1 MSPMRL
7 LLRRSLRHV
16 NPPPPPVLGRK
27 SQSVAPVVV
36 LLSAFLLDY
45 RFRNTNNKA
54 STEGRRT
61 NHTGSSSNTAGS
73 GGGISSSCS
82 SSRISSPE
90 KESESSSS
98 SFDVSKQWQEA
109 RKDGADFLRKF
120 LNVAADISDDDK
132 AGSST
137 SNGASTKPPSDSMPK
152 ENSSMTKTSIQDRVW
167 SKMSEM
173 VADATHNKEND
184 DDNDDSNKGVEF
196 QEMMST
202 VMNLI
207 KGRVGGGE
215 SKGTL
220 EDMVD
225 KARSLSEQ
233 GGVSDKTSLTEVLD
247 VTQKAAKALDATMV
261 AFLGDSTKSLP
272 VPYPTNLFYF
282 IEREDERKN
291 PSWRRRVH
299 RFCTGIDVSMM
310 DELHTK
316 LELAA
321 LAYSDSLVEIRS
333 KLALPSLQ
341 YELLYCAMDSY
352 PGKPSHFVAIKK
364 TDQSQSKGGF
374 WKSNDP
380 LEVILVVR
388 GTKTISDVITDL
400 LSHPEDYRGGKAHS
414 GILQSGLYLANR
426 HDNLWQELSKLSGS
440 RRKIKLTLIGHS
452 LGAGMCAFLCLC
464 LFVLMRDKNCVSS
477 FSSRHVHSGG
487 LVVHIYISRY
497 V

>member
-1 MSPMRL
+1 MSATRL
-7 LLRRSLRHV
+7 LLRRSLWQV
-16 NPPPPPVLGRK
+16 TPPPPPPPPVLGRK
-27 SQSVAPVVV
+27 SQSVAPVAV
-36 LLSAFLLDY
+36 LLSAFLLDH
-45 RFRNTNNKA
+45 RFRSTTNNKA
-54 STEGRRT
+54 SSEGRRT
-61 NHTGSSSNTAGS
+61 NHTFSSSDTAGSDSSSNGS
-73 GGGISSSCS
+73 
-82 SSRISSPE
+82 PQ
-90 KESESSSS
+90 KESESSSSS

-109 RKDGADFLRKF
+109 RKDGADYLRKL
-120 LNVAADISDDDK
+120 LNVAADLSDDDDK
-132 AGSST
+132 TGSSP
-137 SNGASTKPPSDSMPK
+137 SNGAASTKPPPSGSSIPN
-152 ENSSMTKTSIQDRVW
+152 ENSSVTKKNSIQDRVW
-167 SKMSEM
+167 SKMSEI
-173 VADATHNKEND
+173 VADAITNNNKDKDHDE
-184 DDNDDSNKGVEF
+184 DSNKGLEF

-207 KGRVGGGE
+207 KGRVGGGGGGGE

-247 VTQKAAKALDATMV
+247 VTQKAAKALDDTMV
-261 AFLGDSTKSLP
+261 AFLGDSTSKSFLP

-364 TDQSQSKGGF
+364 TDQSQSKGRGF

-414 GILQSGLYLANR
+414 GILQSGLYLAQR
-426 HDNLWQELSKLSGS
+426 HDDLWQELFKLSGS

-452 LGAGMCAFLCLC
+452 LGAGMC
-464 LFVLMRDKNCVSS
+464 VCVWM
-477 FSSRHVHSGG
+477 
-487 LVVHIYISRY
+487 I
-497 V
+497 